1 MRATLD
7 TNVFVSALNFG
18 GVPAQI
24 LDLHTDEMFIVCA
37 SPAIIAELTRV
48 LAARFEWTEED
59 IESTLTPIFSRAEMV
74 EPTVTVSTSPDPDDN
89 HILECALEAKC
100 DVIVTGDQG
109 LLNLGS
115 FEGISIMPPRD
126 FFEHVLRSK

>member
-18 GVPAQI
+18 GVPGKI
-24 LDLHTDEMFIVCA
+24 LDLHTDELFILCA

-48 LAARFEWTEED
+48 LADRFEWTEED
-59 IESTLTPIFSRAEMV
+59 IESTLTPIFSRAEIV
-74 EPTVTVSTSPDPDDN
+74 EPSMTVNTSPDPDDN

-100 DVIVTGDQG
+100 DVIVTGDQV
-109 LLNLGS
+109 LLHLGS
-115 FEGISIMPPRD
+115 FKGISIMPPRD
-126 FFEHVLRSK
+126 FFEHVLRME